1 MPSLPCE
8 IHRDGE
14 ALRIGGDVDDLAVPA
29 LRSALELYGHLDPL
43 VIDLSDAHYLSS
55 LAVSQLVGAM
65 RASEGA
71 GRSFTICAEE
81 GSAAQ
86 MVLAVLVIPHRPE
99 RWGPSSTDASAHRSD
114 PKQALA

>member
-1 MPSLPCE
+1 MPSHPCV
-8 IHRDGE
+8 IDCDGE
-14 ALRIGGDVDDLAVPA
+14 VLRIGGDVDDLAVPA
-29 LRSALELYGHLDPL
+29 LRSALETYGHLDPL
-43 VIDLSDAHYLSS
+43 VVELSDAHYLSS

-86 MVLAVLVIPHRPE
+86 MVLAVLVIPHTPTRCGRDTAAP
-99 RWGPSSTDASAHRSD
+99 AC
-114 PKQALA
+114 

>member
-14 ALRIGGDVDDLAVPA
+14 VLRIGGDVDDLAVPA
-29 LRSALELYGHLDPL
+29 LRSALELHGHLDPL
-43 VIDLSDAHYLSS
+43 VIELSDATFLSS

-71 GRSFTICAEE
+71 GRSFTICAEA
-81 GSAAQ
+81 GSPAQ
-86 MVLAVLVIPHRPE
+86 VVLSVLVIPHTPTRCG
-99 RWGPSSTDASAHRSD
+99 RGSA
-114 PKQALA
+114 AAAVC